1 MGKTRWVYAMGVA
14 QARGPED
21 PIPLEALEAT
31 LAEVG
36 SPREHLIARPAEAVG
51 GYFGRSWLL
60 AQELLRA
67 VGWALSALTG
77 IAVWTLWRRG
87 RPLSVFLVAIAPLA
101 VVPVAAVAARHVLPY
116 VPILAAYAAYAA
128 VVLVE
133 RWSTLT
139 AVRQR

>member
-21 PIPLEALEAT
+21 PIPLESLEAT

-36 SPREHLIARPAEAVG
+36 SPREHLFARPGEAVG

-67 VGWALSALTG
+67 VGWAVSALTG

-87 RPLSVFLVAIAPLA
+87 RPLSGVPRSDRAAGRRAGRRRRGAPRPAICA
-101 VVPVAAVAARHVLPY
+101 H
-116 VPILAAYAAYAA
+116 LAAYAAYAA

-139 AVRQR
+139 AVRRR